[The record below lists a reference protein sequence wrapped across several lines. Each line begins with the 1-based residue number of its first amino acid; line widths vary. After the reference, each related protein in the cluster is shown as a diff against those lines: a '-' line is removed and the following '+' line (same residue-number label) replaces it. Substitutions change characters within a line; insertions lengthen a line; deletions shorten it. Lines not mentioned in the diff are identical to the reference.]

1 MNDLK
6 QYEQE
11 LRQVIPSDPADIRLL
26 LFENPLYFEN
36 QADIKPWKQPA
47 SYVPY
52 LFDVWKMIKEKL
64 LPDFTTRKSRGN
76 IGLMLKGMVCL
87 ITSFYWVQGSRS
99 ETFDW
104 QEISKKDFKVSPINW
119 KERAEYILQKP
130 NQFPAFVQLDELFIE
145 MEKRFYRWKAM
156 ETNH

>member
-6 QYEQE
+6 QYEQT
-11 LRQVIPSDPADIRLL
+11 LRQIVLSDSADIKML
-26 LFENPLYFEN
+26 LFENPLYYEN
-36 QADIKPWKQPA
+36 QTDIKPWEHPCE
-47 SYVPY
+47 YVPY

-64 LPDFTTRKSRGN
+64 LPDFDTRKSRGDK
-76 IGLMLKGMVCL
+76 GLMLKGMVCL
-87 ITSFYWVQGSRS
+87 ITSFYWIRGTHS

-104 QEISKKDFKVSPINW
+104 DEVSNKDFAVSPINW

-145 MEKRFYRWKAM
+145 MEKQFYKWKAM
-156 ETNH
+156 TNR